1 MNTLK
6 RYLFI
11 LCTCM
16 LLWTSALSA
25 AVAAPLVPEQL
36 KQMIALSS
44 DALIS
49 SGDNNWEEAAKAIS
63 GMKSVW
69 EGNSEETSADAKAL
83 TQAIVEAEQ
92 ALAQAKANPDTAKA
106 AISTLAKATDRYVS
120 SKEEGGQPKE
130 RAHKQI
136 AALLPLLQNS
146 MTAITE
152 GDLTKAKQ
160 SYNSFVAGWYKA
172 EGLVR
177 TENAAVY
184 GDMEIKI
191 SGARIALNTEPP
203 DPKKSAEKV
212 QALITTVDNY
222 LSGKAVKQDA
232 ASPSSEQPTISSLLA
247 LLASVETDIANQDAN
262 AASDKMETFITSWP
276 SVEGVVMTKSPAIYS
291 SIEAKMVAVPTLI
304 LSNPPQW
311 EKASANLAEMKTELE
326 PFATASSYTAW
337 DAGLILFR
345 EGLEAIL
352 IIVSL
357 LTVLNKSG
365 NADKRKWI
373 WSGSIAGIVV
383 SAILA
388 VILSVVFSN
397 LSTGNSRETI
407 EGVTGL
413 VAVFFMVTIGA
424 WLHKKSNLQAWN
436 QFVEKSIGSSLATGA
451 LWSLSFTAFLAV
463 AREGAETIIFYMG
476 MAATISMTDLMIGVL
491 SALVVLAVIGF
502 VIIKLSAR
510 IPVRP
515 FFFVASL
522 LLYYMAFKFVGVSI
536 HALQVTGNL
545 SAHSSDYLL
554 YAPTLGIY
562 ASWETTIPQLIVLV
576 IVLFNLFLYS
586 RKKAATP
593 IPRVN

>member
-1 MNTLK
+1 MK

-11 LCTCM
+11 LCICM

-49 SGDNNWEEAAKAIS
+49 TGDNNWEEATKAVS
-63 GMKSVW
+63 SMKTIW
-69 EGNSEETSADAKAL
+69 ESNSEETSADAQTL
-83 TQAIVEAEQ
+83 TKSLAEAEQ
-92 ALAQAKANPDTAKA
+92 ALAQAKTNPDTAKA
-106 AISTLAKATDRYVS
+106 AISNLAKATDRYVT

-160 SYNSFVAGWYKA
+160 SYNSFVTGWYKA

-177 TENAAVY
+177 AENAAVY

-212 QALITTVDNY
+212 QALITAVDNY
-222 LSGKAVKQDA
+222 LAGKTVQQA
-232 ASPSSEQPTISSLLA
+232 AGNPSSEQPTISSLLV
-247 LLASVETDIANQDAN
+247 LLASVETDIANHDAT
-262 AASDKMETFITSWP
+262 AASDKMETFINSWP
-276 SVEGVVMTKSPAIYS
+276 SVEGAVMTKSPATYS
-291 SIEAKMVAVPTLI
+291 SIEAKMVAIPTLI

-311 EKASANLAEMKTELE
+311 EKATAHLAEMKTELS

-413 VAVFFMVTIGA
+413 IAVFFMVTIGA

-476 MAATISMTDLMIGVL
+476 MAATISMTDLAIGIL
-491 SALVVLAVIGF
+491 SALVVLAVISF

-536 HALQVTGNL
+536 HALQVTGSL

-562 ASWETTIPQLIVLV
+562 ASWETTIPQLIILV

>member
-1 MNTLK
+1 MK

-11 LCTCM
+11 ICTCM

-25 AVAAPLVPEQL
+25 AAAAPLVPEQL
-36 KQMIALSS
+36 KQIIALSS

-63 GMKSVW
+63 SMKSIW
-69 EGNSEETSADAKAL
+69 EGNSEETSADAQAL

-92 ALAQAKANPDTAKA
+92 ALAQANSNPDTAKA
-106 AISTLAKATDRYVS
+106 AISNLAKATDRYVS

-152 GDLTKAKQ
+152 GDLPKAKQ
-160 SYNSFVAGWYKA
+160 SYNSFVTGWYKA

-177 TENAAVY
+177 AENAAIY

-191 SGARIALNTEPP
+191 SSARIALNTEPP

-222 LSGKAVKQDA
+222 LSGKAGQQA
-232 ASPSSEQPTISSLLA
+232 ATNASTEQPSISSLLE
-247 LLASVETDIANQDAN
+247 LLASVETDIANQDAT
-262 AASDKMETFITSWP
+262 AASDKMETFITAWP
-276 SVEGVVMTKSPAIYS
+276 SVEGVVMTKSQATYS
-291 SIEAKMVAVPTLI
+291 SIEAKMVAIPTLI

-311 EKASANLAEMKTELE
+311 EKATAHLAEMKTELA
-326 PFATASSYTAW
+326 PFATTSSYTAW

-388 VILSVVFSN
+388 VILSFVFSN

-413 VAVFFMVTIGA
+413 IAVFFMVTIGA

-436 QFVEKSIGSSLATGA
+436 QFVEKSIGSSLAKGA
-451 LWSLSFTAFLAV
+451 LLSLSFTAFLAV

-476 MAATISMTDLMIGVL
+476 MAATISMTDLVIGIL
-491 SALVVLAVIGF
+491 SALVVLAVIGL

-536 HALQVTGNL
+536 HALQVTGSL

-562 ASWETTIPQLIVLV
+562 ASWETTIPQLIILV
-576 IVLFNLFLYS
+576 IVLVNLFLYS

>member
-1 MNTLK
+1 MK

-11 LCTCM
+11 ICTCM

-25 AVAAPLVPEQL
+25 AVAAAPLVPEQL

-49 SGDNNWEEAAKAIS
+49 SGDNNWEEVTKAIS
-63 GMKSVW
+63 SMKTLW
-69 EGNSEETSADAKAL
+69 EGNSEETSADAQAL
-83 TQAIVEAEQ
+83 TKAIAEAEQ
-92 ALAQAKANPDTAKA
+92 ALVQAKANPDTAKT
-106 AISTLAKATDRYVS
+106 AISNLAKATDRYVS
-120 SKEEGGQPKE
+120 SQEEGGQPKE

-160 SYNSFVAGWYKA
+160 SYNSFVTGWYKA

-177 TENAAVY
+177 AENAAVY

-222 LSGKAVKQDA
+222 LSGKAVQQA
-232 ASPSSEQPTISSLLA
+232 AANPSSEQPTISSLLE
-247 LLASVETDIANQDAN
+247 LLASVETDIANQDAT

-276 SVEGVVMTKSPAIYS
+276 SVEGVVMTKSQATYS

-311 EKASANLAEMKTELE
+311 EKATAHLAEMKAELA

-373 WSGSIAGIVV
+373 WSGSIAGILV

-388 VILSVVFSN
+388 VILSFVFSN

-413 VAVFFMVTIGA
+413 IAVFFMVTIGA

-436 QFVEKSIGSSLATGA
+436 QFVEKSIGSSLAKGA

-476 MAATISMTDLMIGVL
+476 MAATISMTDLAIGIL
-491 SALVVLAVIGF
+491 SALVVLAVIGL

-536 HALQVTGNL
+536 HALQVTGSL

-562 ASWETTIPQLIVLV
+562 ASWETTIPQLIILV

>member
-1 MNTLK
+1 MNNLK

-11 LCTCM
+11 ICTCM
-16 LLWTSALSA
+16 LLWTSALST
-25 AVAAPLVPEQL
+25 AVAAPLLPEQL

-49 SGDNNWEEAAKAIS
+49 SGDNNWEEAANAIS
-63 GMKSVW
+63 SMKTIW
-69 EGNSEETSADAKAL
+69 EAHSEETSADAQTL
-83 TQAIVEAEQ
+83 TQALAEAEQ
-92 ALAQAKANPDTAKA
+92 ALAQAKANPDAAKA
-106 AISTLAKATDRYVS
+106 AVSNLAKAADRYVS
-120 SKEEGGQPKE
+120 AKEEGGQPKE

-146 MTAITE
+146 MTAIKE
-152 GDLTKAKQ
+152 GDLAKAKQ
-160 SYNSFVAGWYKA
+160 SYNSFVTGWYKA

-177 TENAAVY
+177 AENTAVY

-191 SGARIALNTEPP
+191 SSARIALNTEPP
-203 DPKKSAEKV
+203 DPAKSAEKV
-212 QALITTVDNY
+212 QALLTAVENY
-222 LSGKAVKQDA
+222 LAGKTVQTIAN
-232 ASPSSEQPTISSLLA
+232 SSSEQSPISSLLA
-247 LLASVETDIANQDAN
+247 LLTSVEADIANQDATT
-262 AASDKMETFITSWP
+262 ASSKMDTFIATWP
-276 SVEGVVMTKSPAIYS
+276 SVEGVVMTKSPATYS
-291 SIEAKMVAVPTLI
+291 SIEAKMVTVPTLI

-311 EKASANLAEMKTELE
+311 DKATAHLAEMKAELA
-326 PFATASSYTAW
+326 PFSTASSYTAL

-373 WSGSIAGIVV
+373 WSGAAVGLVA

-388 VILSVVFSN
+388 IILSMVFST
-397 LSTGNSRETI
+397 LSTGSSRETI

-413 VAVFFMVTIGA
+413 IAVFFMLTIGA

-436 QFVEKSIGSSLATGA
+436 QFVEKSIGSSLAKGA

-476 MAATISMTDLMIGVL
+476 MAATISMTDLLIGIMG
-491 SALVVLAVIGF
+491 ALVVLAVIG
-502 VIIKLSAR
+502 IAILKLSAR

-536 HALQVTGNL
+536 HALQVTGSL

-554 YAPTLGIY
+554 YAPSLGIY
-562 ASWETTIPQLIVLV
+562 ASWETTIPQLIILV
-576 IVLFNLFLYS
+576 IVLINLALYS
-586 RKKAATP
+586 RKRTTNH

>member
-1 MNTLK
+1 MK

-25 AVAAPLVPEQL
+25 AVATPLVPEQL

-49 SGDNNWEEAAKAIS
+49 TGDNNWEEATKAVS
-63 GMKSVW
+63 GMKTIW
-69 EGNSEETSADAKAL
+69 ESNSEKTSADAQAL
-83 TQAIVEAEQ
+83 TQALAEAEQ

-106 AISTLAKATDRYVS
+106 AISNLAKATDRYVS
-120 SKEEGGQPKE
+120 SNEEGGQPKE

-152 GDLTKAKQ
+152 GDLMKAKQ
-160 SYNSFVAGWYKA
+160 SYSSFVTGWYKA

-177 TENAAVY
+177 AENAAVY

-212 QALITTVDNY
+212 QALITAVDNY
-222 LSGKAVKQDA
+222 LAGKAVQQA
-232 ASPSSEQPTISSLLA
+232 AGNPSSEQPTISSLLV
-247 LLASVETDIANQDAN
+247 LLASVETEIANQDAT

-276 SVEGVVMTKSPAIYS
+276 SVEGVVMTKSPATYS
-291 SIEAKMVAVPTLI
+291 SIEAKMVAIPTLI

-311 EKASANLAEMKTELE
+311 EKATANLAEMKTELE

-373 WSGSIAGIVV
+373 WSGSVAGIVV

-413 VAVFFMVTIGA
+413 IAVFFMVTIGA

-476 MAATISMTDLMIGVL
+476 MAATISMTDLAIGIL

-536 HALQVTGNL
+536 HALQVTGSL

-562 ASWETTIPQLIVLV
+562 ASWETTIPQLIILV

>member
-1 MNTLK
+1 MK

-11 LCTCM
+11 ICTCM

-25 AVAAPLVPEQL
+25 AGAAPLVPEQL

-49 SGDNNWEEAAKAIS
+49 SGDNNWEEVTKAIS
-63 GMKSVW
+63 SMKTLW
-69 EGNSEETSADAKAL
+69 EANSEETSADAQAL
-83 TQAIVEAEQ
+83 TQALVEAEQ

-106 AISTLAKATDRYVS
+106 AISNLAKATDRYVS
-120 SKEEGGQPKE
+120 SQEEGGQPKE

-160 SYNSFVAGWYKA
+160 SYNSFVTGWYKA

-177 TENAAVY
+177 AENAAVY

-222 LSGKAVKQDA
+222 LSGKAVQQA
-232 ASPSSEQPTISSLLA
+232 AANPSSEQPSISSLLE
-247 LLASVETDIANQDAN
+247 LLASVETDIANQNAT

-276 SVEGVVMTKSPAIYS
+276 SVEGVVMTKSPTTYS
-291 SIEAKMVAVPTLI
+291 SIEAKMVAIPTLI

-311 EKASANLAEMKTELE
+311 EKATTHLAEMKTELA

-383 SAILA
+383 SAVLA
-388 VILSVVFSN
+388 IILSFVFSN

-413 VAVFFMVTIGA
+413 IAVFFMVTIGA

-451 LWSLSFTAFLAV
+451 IWSLSFTAFLAV

-476 MAATISMTDLMIGVL
+476 MAATISMTDLVIGIF

-536 HALQVTGNL
+536 HALQVTGSL

-562 ASWETTIPQLIVLV
+562 ASWETTIPQLIILV